1 MSGSQGGLRG
11 ESETGA
17 SRAPVIE
24 LDDVSV
30 VLGQRRVI
38 DAVSLRVTEHRLG
51 IVGANGSGKSTL
63 ARVLGGLITATSG
76 QVRVAGLDPA
86 RDGRAARERIGF
98 CFADPDAQIVM
109 PTVREDVEFS
119 LRRSGLDK
127 ASRAAKAEIALE
139 RFGLRHLA
147 DAAAH
152 RLSSGEKQLLALA
165 ATLVREPA
173 LVICDEPTT
182 LLDLRNATE
191 MAELLYSLPE
201 QLVIVSHDLAL
212 LRRCERVIR
221 LDDGALT
228 DDGDPESV
236 IERYRYDMARL
247 G

>member
-1 MSGSQGGLRG
+1 MTGSDPSRIGGA
-11 ESETGA
+11 TGPTEA
-17 SRAPVIE
+17 VIE
-24 LDDVSV
+24 LDDVTV
-30 VLGQRRVI
+30 AFGDRRVV
-38 DAVSLRVTEHRLG
+38 DGVSLRVTEHRLG

-63 ARVLGGLITATSG
+63 ARVIGGLITATTG

-109 PTVREDVEFS
+109 PTVREDVAFS

-127 ASRAAKAEIALE
+127 ATRAAKVERALD
-139 RFGLRHLA
+139 RFGLSHLA
-147 DAAAH
+147 EAAAH

-191 MAELLYSLPE
+191 MAQLLYSLPE
-201 QLVIVSHDLAL
+201 QLVIISHDLAL

-221 LDDGALT
+221 LDDGVLT
-228 DDGDPESV
+228 DDGDADSV
-236 IERYRYDMARL
+236 IERYRHDMARL
-247 G
+247 E